1 MDQCQPQL
9 LQTFYAAALWNPVF
23 LLSAWSTKAYF
34 VPAKLHVTLL
44 IEQHQQRPGTDIR
57 APLGQQGFAEWRPN
71 IQLLISCSD
80 GICSC
85 RSAGAGKSS
94 LMRVLAGQ
102 DSNYEGQLQLA
113 DGMHIG
119 YLEQE
124 PKLDDGPTVED
135 NIRPA
140 LARVQSLLDE
150 YNQVRLSPC
159 GPHAASVLCSCQAI
173 LTVAIGFT
181 ATGVS

>member
-1 MDQCQPQL
+1 M
-9 LQTFYAAALWNPVF
+9 
-23 LLSAWSTKAYF
+23 
-34 VPAKLHVTLL
+34 AK
-44 IEQHQQRPGTDIR
+44 
-57 APLGQQGFAEWRPN
+57 PN

-80 GICSC
+80 GMCSC

-159 GPHAASVLCSCQAI
+159 GATCSICVVQLSSDPHCSHW
-173 LTVAIGFT
+173 LHRN
-181 ATGVS
+181 